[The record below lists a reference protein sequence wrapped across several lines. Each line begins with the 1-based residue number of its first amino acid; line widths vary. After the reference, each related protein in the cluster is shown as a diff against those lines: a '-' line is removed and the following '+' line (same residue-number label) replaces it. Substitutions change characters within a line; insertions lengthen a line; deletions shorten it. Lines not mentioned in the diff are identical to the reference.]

1 MSPPTPPAVLLI
13 DDDASFAQSFS
24 SYAKIHGCEVA
35 VATTLQRAVPMLRQ
49 HDAPDLVVLDLGL
62 PDGSGLDL
70 MHHVSRDMIERLV
83 VVTGDPCAETARRA
97 QQFPIIEYVVKP
109 LRRRLLNDLFRRASD
124 NARSRGGVADEGA
137 SATLRGRSRAM
148 ADVRERIRRIARYED
163 TVLLQGAS
171 GTGKELAARA
181 IHTLSGREGSF
192 VAVNCGASH
201 SDLLGSHLFGHE
213 RGSFTGAVRDHRGY
227 FEQATDGTLF
237 LDEITEMPLELQPYL
252 LRVLESHAV
261 TPIGASRA
269 RDVAVRVVA
278 ACNVDPMVAMEQG
291 KLRQDLYYRLAQF
304 PIRMPALAERPE
316 DIAPLAEEFLD
327 ALNRRHGQAKYF
339 SPGALEAL
347 QRRPWPGNVR
357 ELKHVVR
364 LAFIMSDQDGI
375 DAGEL
380 EPVWTP
386 PPDPAQILQGT
397 LEDIERQAI
406 LATLARHGDNKT
418 LAARQLGISVKTIY
432 NKLDRYRGR
441 S

>member
-1 MSPPTPPAVLLI
+1 
-13 DDDASFAQSFS
+13 
-24 SYAKIHGCEVA
+24 
-35 VATTLQRAVPMLRQ
+35 
-49 HDAPDLVVLDLGL
+49 
-62 PDGSGLDL
+62 
-70 MHHVSRDMIERLV
+70 
-83 VVTGDPCAETARRA
+83 
-97 QQFPIIEYVVKP
+97 
-109 LRRRLLNDLFRRASD
+109 
-124 NARSRGGVADEGA
+124 
-137 SATLRGRSRAM
+137 
-148 ADVRERIRRIARYED
+148 
-163 TVLLQGAS
+163 
-171 GTGKELAARA
+171 
-181 IHTLSGREGSF
+181 
-192 VAVNCGASH
+192 
-201 SDLLGSHLFGHE
+201 
-213 RGSFTGAVRDHRGY
+213 
-227 FEQATDGTLF
+227 
-237 LDEITEMPLELQPYL
+237 
-252 LRVLESHAV
+252 
-261 TPIGASRA
+261 
-269 RDVAVRVVA
+269 
-278 ACNVDPMVAMEQG
+278 MVAMEQG